1 MKSLTIAERFCGPPT
16 SSNGGYFAGL
26 VATLA
31 ARTLTVR
38 LLKPPPLATELAVEE
53 LADGALRVLQG
64 EEPGGEARPAV
75 LRLEVRTAPDYLDTV
90 EASRGYA
97 GFRYHRFPTCFVCG
111 IRRARGDVL
120 RIVAGPL

>member
-64 EEPGGEARPAV
+64 EEPVGEARPPV
-75 LRLEVRTAPDYLDTV
+75 LRLEVRTAPDYPHPP
-90 EASRGYA
+90 EPSPPSPP
-97 GFRYHRFPTCFVCG
+97 FPY
-111 IRRARGDVL
+111 
-120 RIVAGPL
+120 